1 MTNWINVNKE
11 LPESRT
17 LVWIHVIY
25 NKCLYDDVTERI
37 SIGTYQEGYWH
48 DWLDVHFA
56 DDYDVTHWMSL
67 EWPEKPE
74 GV

>member
-1 MTNWINVNKE
+1 MTNWIDINKE

-17 LVWIHVIY
+17 LVWIHVTY
-25 NKCLYDDVTERI
+25 DKSLYDDVTERI

-48 DWLDVHFA
+48 DWLDFHYA
-56 DDYDVTHWMSL
+56 DDYNVTHWTIL

>member
-1 MTNWINVNKE
+1 MNSWIDVNKE

-17 LVWIHVIY
+17 LVWIY
-25 NKCLYDDVTERI
+25 VTYTKNPSEI

-48 DWLDVHFA
+48 DWLDRHF

-67 EWPEKPE
+67 EWPEKPK

>member
-1 MTNWINVNKE
+1 MNDWVDVNKE

-17 LVWIHVIY
+17 LVYIYVIY
-25 NKCLYDDVTERI
+25 TKNPYDDITERI

-48 DWLDVHFA
+48 DWLDFHYA
-56 DDYDVTHWMSL
+56 DDYNVTHWTIL

>member
-1 MTNWINVNKE
+1 
-11 LPESRT
+11 
-17 LVWIHVIY
+17 
-25 NKCLYDDVTERI
+25 LYDDVTERI

-74 GV
+74 GA

>member
-1 MTNWINVNKE
+1 MNDWVDVNKE

-17 LVWIHVIY
+17 LVYIYVIY
-25 NKCLYDDVTERI
+25 TKNPYDDVTERI

-48 DWLDVHFA
+48 DWFDFPFA
-56 DDYDVTHWMSL
+56 DDYNVTHWMPL

-74 GV
+74 GA